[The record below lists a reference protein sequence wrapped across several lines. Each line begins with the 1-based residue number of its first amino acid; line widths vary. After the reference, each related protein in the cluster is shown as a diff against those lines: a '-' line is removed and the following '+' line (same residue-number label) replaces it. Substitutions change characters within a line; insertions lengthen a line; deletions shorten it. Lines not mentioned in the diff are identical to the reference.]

1 MNHFNCFI
9 DYVFSP
15 SNIRMYY
22 NVLPMEKQEDVKKIL
37 TGKNPKK
44 DPEVTRIFLDTM
56 LRSSAIFTPSGN
68 YRRLHAQTKAP
79 EHVELRKALTETHAK
94 HTLEVGFA
102 YGTSAL
108 VFAEH
113 HQKMKNPGKC
123 HTIIDPNQYG
133 TGDGHW
139 EGIGMENLK
148 RVGFGSQVRLIE
160 DSSVLALPALVGKV
174 VLDVA
179 LIDGYHL
186 FDYTLMDIFYCLQM
200 LRVGGILI
208 VDDKRMKAITA
219 VAKYVTRAYKH
230 VIDVCKT
237 CRTMLV
243 LKKIK
248 EDTRDWNADET
259 VYYDFRESIP
269 TKTRKNLRRAK

>member
-1 MNHFNCFI
+1 
-9 DYVFSP
+9 
-15 SNIRMYY
+15 MYY
-22 NVLPMEKQEDVKKIL
+22 DVLPKEKQEDVKKIL

-44 DPEVTRIFLDTM
+44 DPEVTRSFLDTM
-56 LRSSAIFTPSGN
+56 LRSSAVFTPSGD
-68 YRRLHAQTKAP
+68 YRRLQAQTKAP

-102 YGTSAL
+102 YGASAL

-123 HTIIDPNQYG
+123 HTIIDPNQR
-133 TGDGHW
+133 TQW
-139 EGIGMENLK
+139 EGIGLENLK

-160 DSSVLALPALVGKV
+160 ESSVFALPALVGKV

-179 LIDGYHL
+179 VIDGYHL

-230 VIDVCKT
+230 VVDVCKT
-237 CRTMLV
+237 CRTLLV

-248 EDTRDWNADET
+248 EDTRDWNTDET
-259 VYYDFRESIP
+259 VHYDFREFVP
-269 TKTRKNLRRAK
+269 KKQGTRKRSRQGM